1 MEIGVPDMENISCR
15 LLKIVSEYTE
25 AEPDKIDMNGSIRL
39 TLGLDS
45 FGLLSLLNAV
55 ESEFSIT
62 IPDEDLANF
71 QTLNDV
77 VLYLDNKVS

>member
-1 MEIGVPDMENISCR
+1 MENIRAR